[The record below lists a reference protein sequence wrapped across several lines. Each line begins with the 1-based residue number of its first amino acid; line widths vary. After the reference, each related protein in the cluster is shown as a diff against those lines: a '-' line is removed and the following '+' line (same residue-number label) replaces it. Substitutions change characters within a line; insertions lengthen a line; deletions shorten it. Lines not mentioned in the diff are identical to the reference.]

1 MLFCWMSNEHNLIA
15 CWCCASY
22 LSRIQCFCASGSTGC
37 RHCIVRNMLLTIVD
51 NETNYINFSFIR
63 HPLKPLRCTIFY
75 GRFKMWREKKVVVY
89 QAPRPQVLSPSSPE
103 YLWNRNRW
111 RKEKGKKRKKIIN
124 DIKVSTFLCSFS
136 VTLYFIAILPF
147 FAEHQKCVNEPQ
159 LI

>member
-1 MLFCWMSNEHNLIA
+1 MEDSKCGE
-15 CWCCASY
+15 
-22 LSRIQCFCASGSTGC
+22 
-37 RHCIVRNMLLTIVD
+37 
-51 NETNYINFSFIR
+51 
-63 HPLKPLRCTIFY
+63 K
-75 GRFKMWREKKVVVY
+75 KKVVVY

-111 RKEKGKKRKKIIN
+111 GKEKGKKRKKIIN

-136 VTLYFIAILPF
+136 VTLYFIAILAF

>member
-1 MLFCWMSNEHNLIA
+1 MLCFVSPKNPVFLCVWIYRLQTLHRSKHAAHNRRQRNKLHQFFIHSTSIEA
-15 CWCCASY
+15 IEMHHILWK
-22 LSRIQCFCASGSTGC
+22 IQNVG
-37 RHCIVRNMLLTIVD
+37 
-51 NETNYINFSFIR
+51 
-63 HPLKPLRCTIFY
+63 
-75 GRFKMWREKKVVVY
+75 KKVVVY

-147 FAEHQKCVNEPQ
+147 FAVHQKCVNEPQ